1 MNPTAPL
8 PPMRICE
15 SAFNAIV
22 DHIAAKPAETGGA
35 LFGHESDMT
44 IRKFIPDVNAATT
57 RTTYTINT
65 EFLNPIV
72 KRLWNEEGLSLIG
85 IIHSHPQGYST
96 LSAPDRDYF
105 SRFLQT
111 IKRPFFYAPIAHT
124 IPDGGFKLIP
134 YVMDSSGDLI
144 DRTAIEILPD
154 EIPVTAP
161 TPVMDTP
168 SIAAPAPKQGLLPV
182 ILRFISSPENV
193 RRLAT
198 WEVQALKVLLLA
210 MAGWIVI
217 SVTPQLI
224 QFIDQLLQ

>member
-1 MNPTAPL
+1 
-8 PPMRICE
+8 MRISE

-22 DHIAAKPAETGGA
+22 DHIASKPAETGGA

-44 IRKFIPDVNAATT
+44 IRKFIPDVNATTT

-72 KRLWNEEGLSLIG
+72 KKLWAEEGLSLIG
-85 IIHSHPQGYST
+85 IIHSHPRGYST

-144 DRTAIEILPD
+144 DRTTIELLPD
-154 EIPVTAP
+154 EVPVTVLPPVVDASPIATHIP
-161 TPVMDTP
+161 T
-168 SIAAPAPKQGLLPV
+168 KQGRLRAVLLH
-182 ILRFISSPENV
+182 ITSPENV
-193 RRLAT
+193 RRLAA
-198 WEVQALKVLLLA
+198 WEVQALKVLLLGL
-210 MAGWIVI
+210 AGWIAI
-217 SVTPQLI
+217 SVAPQLI
-224 QFIDQLLQ
+224 HFIIQLLH